1 MDSDTF
7 PGFSLPEGAWLPS
20 ELIAVLPVLNKGQLK
35 VLLALIYRQMQVAG
49 SEPTSLSDLMRITGL
64 ARSTVGSAIKIL
76 MSAGLINRYPI
87 GSSFSYEPLV
97 QISDSQVKRVK
108 LNKKERKTDSDSLS
122 FSLDSNETLNKLRSC
137 GVYVRT
143 AQELVKRHEAH
154 VIDLHVDYFRYAI
167 ERGLA
172 RSPGWLVM
180 SITENWAPPLGYD
193 RDSRRRRDPSR
204 YGEWEA

>member
-1 MDSDTF
+1 MDSDSF
-7 PGFSLPEGAWLPS
+7 HGFSLPEGAWLPS

-64 ARSTVGSAIKIL
+64 ARSTVSSAIKIL
-76 MSAGLINRYPI
+76 MSAGLITRHPI

-97 QISDSQVKRVK
+97 RISDSQVKRVK